1 MEEDE
6 EFSPYLR
13 SGTARSRIFFVVI
26 FPREPI
32 ASVVSPRTKK
42 ELREDDEWGEGNK
55 CNYVNGHSYGTFG
68 NGITTNGAKKNGDY
82 KRNGEVRSRQLFD
95 TINTNYHHS
104 FPQNSKVMI
113 QMNSNFS

>member
-1 MEEDE
+1 MSKWRKMKN
-6 EFSPYLR
+6 FRLT
-13 SGTARSRIFFVVI
+13 SGQALLEVGYFFVVVI

-82 KRNGEVRSRQLFD
+82 KRNGEVRSSQLFD
-95 TINTNYHHS
+95 TIKIRIAIIR
-104 FPQNSKVMI
+104 FPKARK
-113 QMNSNFS
+113 